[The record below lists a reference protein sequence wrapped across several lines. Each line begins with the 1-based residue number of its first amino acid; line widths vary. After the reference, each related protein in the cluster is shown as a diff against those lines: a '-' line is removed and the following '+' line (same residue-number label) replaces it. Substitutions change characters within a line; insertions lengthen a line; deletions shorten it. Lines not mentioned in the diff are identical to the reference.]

1 MTNTKIKQ
9 WVRNIFI
16 VLIICGIIGIALAV
30 VLFNKQGNR
39 TYSVSTL
46 QFSFKGAEKGLAPN
60 GYPFDMA
67 GLMTDEVLEN
77 ALAAS
82 GLTGTYTADQLREN
96 LVIAGIYPEKI
107 SDQLTRYV
115 SLLNSGADANQAAV
129 TDFHAT
135 QYNVILYNDF
145 DKNISS
151 EKLTELSNNIL
162 YTFRDYFAKTYAM
175 TMQPAEDFATM
186 YTYDYAQQLDIIS
199 QSTNQKKDYADQMQT
214 LAPDFLLE
222 KKSFGDISIRYSNLD
237 IDIDRLTAAVILNSV
252 SKDQNRLRQRYEMEI
267 RDENMSLKSL
277 EDELALV
284 EAQLK
289 DYDKDGIIYVSANGA
304 LSRVGYNDSDIYD
317 KLVAQRKKL
326 TDEIAELN
334 ATISMYQ
341 LRLDD
346 MDRINGISA
355 SVDDIETDVSAVHV
369 MSDEERQT
377 LESNVVNQLTALLT
391 KQNALGEE
399 FGKMLKAY
407 SDQEIN
413 ENTISVTAVR
423 YKSPKLVSGAFA
435 KLVIKAAGPL
445 CVLGFILSMT
455 MMLVSIRKEE
465 KAQQGMQQGKE
476 IV

>member
-1 MTNTKIKQ
+1 MTNTKIKR
-9 WVRNIFI
+9 WVRNILI
-16 VLIICGIIGIALAV
+16 VLIICGIAGIALAV

-39 TYSVSTL
+39 TYTVSTL

-67 GLMTDEVLEN
+67 GLMTDEVLDN

-82 GLTGTYTADQLREN
+82 GLTGTYTAEQLREN
-96 LVIAGIYPEKI
+96 MVIAGIYPEKI

-135 QYNVILYNDF
+135 QYNVLLYNDF
-145 DKNISS
+145 DRNISS

-162 YTFRDYFAKTYAM
+162 SSFRDYFSKTYAM
-175 TMQPAEDFATM
+175 TMQPAEDLDRMNA
-186 YTYDYAQQLDIIS
+186 YDYAQQLDIIS
-199 QSTNQKKDYADQMQT
+199 QSSNQKKEYADQMQN
-214 LAPDFLLE
+214 LAPDFKLD

-252 SKDQNRLRQRYEMEI
+252 SKDQDRLRQRYEMEI

-277 EDELALV
+277 EDELALI

-289 DYDKDGIIYVSANGA
+289 DYEKDGIIYVSANGE
-304 LSRVGYNDSDIYD
+304 LSRVGYNDSDVYD
-317 KLVAQRKKL
+317 RLVRQRKKL

-346 MDRINGISA
+346 MDRINGITDTVEES
-355 SVDDIETDVSAVHV
+355 ETDVSAVQV
-369 MSDEERQT
+369 MTDEERQM
-377 LESNVVNQLTALLT
+377 LETSVVNQLEALLN

-413 ENTISVTAVR
+413 KNTISVTAVR
-423 YKSPKLVSGAFA
+423 YKTPKFISGAFA
-435 KLVIKAAGPL
+435 KQVIKTAGPV
-445 CVLGFILSMT
+445 CVIGFIVCMT

-465 KAQQGMQQGKE
+465 KAQYGMQQGKATN
-476 IV
+476 

>member
-1 MTNTKIKQ
+1 MTNTKR
-9 WVRNIFI
+9 WVRNILI
-16 VLIICGIIGIALAV
+16 VLIICGIAGIALAV

-162 YTFRDYFAKTYAM
+162 SSFRDYFAKTYAM
-175 TMQPAEDFATM
+175 TMQPAEDTDTM
-186 YTYDYAQQLDIIS
+186 NTYDYAQQLDIIS

-214 LAPDFLLE
+214 LAPDFLLD

-289 DYDKDGIIYVSANGA
+289 DYDKDSIIYASANGA
-304 LSRVGYNDSDIYD
+304 LNRVGYNDSEIYD

-346 MDRINGISA
+346 MDRINGISD
-355 SVDDIETDVSAVHV
+355 SENDGETDVSAVQV
-369 MSDEERQT
+369 MSDEERQR
-377 LESNVVNQLTALLT
+377 LEANVANQLEALIT

-399 FGKMLKAY
+399 FGKMLESY
-407 SDQEIN
+407 SNQEIN
-413 ENTISVTAVR
+413 EKTISVTEVR
-423 YKSPKLVSGAFA
+423 YKTPKLISGAFA
-435 KLVIKAAGPL
+435 KQVIKTAGPV
-445 CVLGFILSMT
+445 CVLGFIVSMT

-465 KAQQGMQQGKE
+465 KAQQGKE
-476 IV
+476 MVS

>member
-1 MTNTKIKQ
+1 MTNTKR
-9 WVRNIFI
+9 WVRNILI
-16 VLIICGIIGIALAV
+16 VLIICGIAGIALAV

-162 YTFRDYFAKTYAM
+162 SSFRDYFAKTYAM
-175 TMQPAEDFATM
+175 TMQPAEDTDTM
-186 YTYDYAQQLDIIS
+186 NTYDYAQQLDIIS
-199 QSTNQKKDYADQMQT
+199 QSTNQKKDYADQMQA
-214 LAPDFLLE
+214 LAPDFLLD

-304 LSRVGYNDSDIYD
+304 LNRVGYNDSEIYD

-346 MDRINGISA
+346 MDRINGISD
-355 SVDDIETDVSAVHV
+355 SENDGETDVSAVQV
-369 MSDEERQT
+369 MSDEERQR
-377 LESNVVNQLTALLT
+377 LEANVANQLEALIT

-399 FGKMLKAY
+399 FGKMLESY
-407 SDQEIN
+407 SNQEIN
-413 ENTISVTAVR
+413 EKTISVTEVR
-423 YKSPKLVSGAFA
+423 YKTPKLISGAFA
-435 KLVIKAAGPL
+435 KQVIKTAGPV
-445 CVLGFILSMT
+445 CVLGFIVSMT

-465 KAQQGMQQGKE
+465 KAQQGKE
-476 IV
+476 AVL

>member
-1 MTNTKIKQ
+1 MTNTKR
-9 WVRNIFI
+9 WVRNILI
-16 VLIICGIIGIALAV
+16 VLINCGIAGIALAV

-60 GYPFDMA
+60 GSPFDMA

-162 YTFRDYFAKTYAM
+162 SSFRDYFAKTYAM
-175 TMQPAEDFATM
+175 TMQPAEDTDTM
-186 YTYDYAQQLDIIS
+186 NTYDYAQQLDIIS

-214 LAPDFLLE
+214 LAPDFLLD

-304 LSRVGYNDSDIYD
+304 LNRVGYNDSEIYD

-346 MDRINGISA
+346 MDRINGISD
-355 SVDDIETDVSAVHV
+355 SENDGETDVSAVQV
-369 MSDEERQT
+369 MSDEERQR
-377 LESNVVNQLTALLT
+377 LEANVANQLEALIT

-399 FGKMLKAY
+399 FGKMLESY
-407 SDQEIN
+407 SNQEIN
-413 ENTISVTAVR
+413 EKTISVTEVK
-423 YKSPKLVSGAFA
+423 YKTPKLISGAFA
-435 KLVIKAAGPL
+435 KQVIKTAGPV
-445 CVLGFILSMT
+445 CVLGFIVSMT

-465 KAQQGMQQGKE
+465 KAQQGKE
-476 IV
+476 AVS

>member
-1 MTNTKIKQ
+1 MTNTKR
-9 WVRNIFI
+9 WVRNILI
-16 VLIICGIIGIALAV
+16 VLIICGIAGIALAV

-60 GYPFDMA
+60 GSPFDMA

-162 YTFRDYFAKTYAM
+162 SSFRDYFAKTYAM
-175 TMQPAEDFATM
+175 TMQPAEDTDTM
-186 YTYDYAQQLDIIS
+186 NTYDYAQQLDIIS

-214 LAPDFLLE
+214 LAPDFLLD

-304 LSRVGYNDSDIYD
+304 LNRVGYNDSEIYD

-346 MDRINGISA
+346 MDRINGISD
-355 SVDDIETDVSAVHV
+355 SENDGETDVSAVQV
-369 MSDEERQT
+369 MSDEERQR
-377 LESNVVNQLTALLT
+377 LEANVANQLEALIT

-399 FGKMLKAY
+399 FGKMLESY
-407 SDQEIN
+407 SNQEIN
-413 ENTISVTAVR
+413 EKTISVTEVK
-423 YKSPKLVSGAFA
+423 YKTPKLISGAFA
-435 KLVIKAAGPL
+435 KQVIKTAGPV
-445 CVLGFILSMT
+445 CVLGFIVSMT

-465 KAQQGMQQGKE
+465 KAQQSKE
-476 IV
+476 TVS

>member
-1 MTNTKIKQ
+1 MTNTKR
-9 WVRNIFI
+9 WVRNILI
-16 VLIICGIIGIALAV
+16 VLIICGIAGIALAV

-162 YTFRDYFAKTYAM
+162 SSFRDYFAKTYAM
-175 TMQPAEDFATM
+175 TMQPAEDRDTM
-186 YTYDYAQQLDIIS
+186 NTYDYAQQLDIIS
-199 QSTNQKKDYADQMQT
+199 QSTNQKKDYADQMQA
-214 LAPDFLLE
+214 LAPDFLLD

-289 DYDKDGIIYVSANGA
+289 DYDKDGIIYVSANGV
-304 LSRVGYNDSDIYD
+304 LNRVGYNDSEIYD

-346 MDRINGISA
+346 MDRINGISD
-355 SVDDIETDVSAVHV
+355 SENDGETDVSAVQV
-369 MSDEERQT
+369 MSDEERQR
-377 LESNVVNQLTALLT
+377 LEANVANQLEALIT

-399 FGKMLKAY
+399 FGKMLESY
-407 SDQEIN
+407 SNQEIN
-413 ENTISVTAVR
+413 EKTISVTEVK
-423 YKSPKLVSGAFA
+423 YKTPKLISGAFA
-435 KLVIKAAGPL
+435 KQVIKTAGPV
-445 CVLGFILSMT
+445 CVLGFIVSMT

-465 KAQQGMQQGKE
+465 KAQQGKE
-476 IV
+476 TVL